1 MTANRMLVIVLSALI
16 STAAPAGGV
25 MGTEQDGSKSNATV
39 PAGIQFEPQS
49 PRHGSWYSDD
59 GQVNWVYFR
68 VRVFSQTNTDVT
80 IPLKSWQLELDGQRL
95 TAQSAG
101 PDILENVGPFLP
113 DEDQI
118 RPEQFRSLIL
128 KPAGTGDVQLIFRG
142 LPEWDSPPHMKLHC
156 VTDSGIQVSVDIND
170 WFQQRLQVSTERIGP
185 GKILALV
192 QVSGDLNCISAGKL
206 TSELD
211 RLTGQK
217 VTRVVTFWPDGAKT
231 PTEEGLSWLQDVAS
245 QSGYSDESYDDT
257 FPPVP
262 PGISDFH
269 VVLPQ
274 EKSGEPSLPTE
285 NAISPNAEEGGDHWL
300 PRNSHRTLP
309 EAVSAAIRTVCD
321 QMSRDAVLGE
331 LESGHLLTRPAVLEH
346 AGDKLLEQD
355 LPVVL
360 RLVSHE
366 RPELRRAALI
376 ALRHFDQ
383 PEAVSTLTGL
393 AQSDDRTMA
402 QGAIESLVLSRF
414 ASVRSELPRLLT
426 LNHSTLTERVID
438 TISRH
443 PRPEFAGTLKTA
455 LQHPNRS
462 VRQAALRGLSLTG
475 HPEILT
481 ILREALA
488 GSDEGM
494 RHIALE
500 LLARRTDPESE
511 RLASEWVLR
520 SLEDGPPGTAVLGLI
535 RRTQDTRAVPL
546 LKRYAADSRT
556 RSQGIIATLV
566 AIGDDSVLADVS
578 AKFTELSSF
587 EKRSVLRTLLELRS
601 PRFSELVE
609 PLLAS
614 PGSDDFEMAVSL
626 LGSEGS
632 PQSVE
637 RLVQAAGRCRTGEQ
651 LDPVAEALFIAGTQ
665 EARSALQSSYRSAK
679 GESRNVLKRHLQA
692 LYLRSPAMESYRI
705 ALSLSANER
714 QNEALRVINQAIEL
728 DPDLPD
734 ARRSRSSM
742 ILRREKLTP
751 ELLAI
756 ARQDFEKLHELGL
769 NAAEGT
775 TGLGLVLV
783 REGRILEGIA
793 LGEQQRTRLEE
804 PDPLFFYNM
813 ACIYG
818 RAIAAGEQQ
827 SSPSEDQQKQIAD
840 WTQQGLKDLRSSLEA
855 GLDDYNREWMKRDP
869 DLRPF
874 HTRPEFNALFE

>member
-1 MTANRMLVIVLSALI
+1 MLVILLTALI
-16 STAAPAGGV
+16 SI
-25 MGTEQDGSKSNATV
+25 SV
-39 PAGIQFEPQS
+39 PAGRANGAEPENGKSDAAQSGRIQIEPQS

-59 GQVNWVYFR
+59 GQVNWAYFR
-68 VRVFSQTNTDVT
+68 VRVTSRAESDIT
-80 IPLKSWQLELDGQRL
+80 IPLKSWQLELDGQKL
-95 TAQSAG
+95 TAQSAS

-113 DEDQI
+113 DDDQI
-118 RPEQFRSLIL
+118 RAELFRPLIL
-128 KPAGTGDVQLIFRG
+128 KPEGSGEVQLIFRG
-142 LPEWDSPPHMKLHC
+142 LPEWDSPPDMKLHC
-156 VTDSGIQVSVDIND
+156 ATGDGIQLSLDIND
-170 WFQQRLQVSTERIGP
+170 WFQQRLQVGTERIGP
-185 GKILALV
+185 GKIVALV
-192 QVSGDLNCISAGKL
+192 QISGDLNCVSAGKL
-206 TSELD
+206 ISELD

-217 VTRVVTFWPDGAKT
+217 VTRVVTFWPDNAKT
-231 PTEEGLSWLQDVAS
+231 PTDESLSWLQDVAS

-274 EKSGEPSLPTE
+274 EKSGPESPARDESAGR
-285 NAISPNAEEGGDHWL
+285 NADPEVDRWL

-321 QMSRDAVLGE
+321 QMSRDAVLAE
-331 LESGHLLTRPAVLEH
+331 LESGHALTRPAVLEH
-346 AGDKLLEQD
+346 ASDKLLEQD
-355 LPVVL
+355 LPGVL
-360 RLVSHE
+360 RLVASE
-366 RPELRRAALI
+366 RADLRRSALI

-383 PEAVSTLTGL
+383 PEAVSTLTRL
-393 AQSDDRTMA
+393 AQSADQMTAR
-402 QGAIESLVLSRF
+402 GALESLVLSRF

-426 LNHSTLTERVID
+426 LNHPTLTERVID
-438 TISRH
+438 AISRH
-443 PRPEFAGTLKTA
+443 PRPEFAETLRNA
-455 LQHPNRS
+455 LRHPNLT
-462 VRQAALRGLSLTG
+462 VRQAALRGLSMTG

-488 GSDEGM
+488 SPDGDM
-494 RHIALE
+494 RNTAFE
-500 LLARRTDPESE
+500 LLVLRTDPESE

-520 SLEDGPPGTAVLGLI
+520 SLEDGPPGNSVLQLI
-535 RRTQDTRAVPL
+535 RRTQETRAVPL
-546 LKRYAADSRT
+546 LKRYAADTRT
-556 RSQGIIATLV
+556 RSQGLISTLV
-566 AIGDDSVLADVS
+566 AIGDDSVLDDVS
-578 AKFTELSSF
+578 AKFSELSSL

-609 PLLAS
+609 PLLTS
-614 PGSDDFEMAVSL
+614 PGSDDFETAVEL

-632 PQSVE
+632 PRSVE
-637 RLVQAAGRCRTGEQ
+637 WLVQAAGRCQTGEQ
-651 LDPVAEALFIAGTQ
+651 LEPVAEALFTAGTQ
-665 EARSALQSSYRSAK
+665 EARSALQKSYQSAK
-679 GESRNVLKRHLQA
+679 GEQRNVLKRHLQA
-692 LYLRSPAMESYRI
+692 LYSRSPAMEPYRI

-714 QNEALRVINQAIEL
+714 QNEALRVIDQAIEL

-751 ELLAI
+751 ELLAT
-756 ARQDFEKLHELGL
+756 ARRDFEKLHELGL

-818 RAIAAGEQQ
+818 RAIEAFSQQ
-827 SSPSEDQQKQIAD
+827 SSASGDQQKLITD

-855 GLDDYNREWMKRDP
+855 GLDDFNRDWMKRDP

-874 HTRPEFNALFE
+874 QTLPEFKALFE